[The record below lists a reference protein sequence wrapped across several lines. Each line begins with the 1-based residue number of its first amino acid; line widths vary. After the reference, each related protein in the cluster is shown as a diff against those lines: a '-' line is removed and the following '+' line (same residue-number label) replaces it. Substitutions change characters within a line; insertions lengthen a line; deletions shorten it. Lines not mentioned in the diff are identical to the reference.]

1 LKKPIIEFAGTGRY
15 TPEKVLTNDDLSKLV
30 DTNDEWITERTGIK
44 ERRIS
49 SDAETLAYMGKQAA
63 GQALA
68 EAGLAPEDLDT
79 ILFATASPD
88 RLLPSTACDL
98 QALLGA
104 ENAAAM
110 DIGAACSGFIYGVTV
125 AEGLVASGKSKNI
138 LVVGGERL
146 SRIIDY
152 RDRATCI
159 LFGDGV
165 GAAIIRPASGDRGV
179 TSTYLK
185 SDGRLA
191 ELLWRPSGGSSIP
204 ATPETIEDGSVF
216 MQMAGP
222 EVFKHAVKSM
232 TDACDKAMAM
242 AGVTG
247 EDIDVMIPHQ
257 ANIRIIKATAKHA
270 GLPMDKVV
278 VNVDRYGNTSAASIP
293 LALDEQ
299 VRAGK
304 IKTGD
309 TVLLVAFGAGFTWGS
324 MVVKW

>member
-1 LKKPIIEFAGTGRY
+1 MKKPIIEIAGTGRY
-15 TPEKVLTNDDLSKLV
+15 TPAKIMTNDDLSKLV
-30 DTNDEWITERTGIK
+30 ETSDDWITERTGIK

-49 SDAETLAYMGKQAA
+49 SDEETLAFMGKAA
-63 GQALA
+63 GEQALA
-68 EAGLAPEDLDT
+68 VAGLKPEDLDT
-79 ILFATASPD
+79 IIFATASPD

-98 QALLGA
+98 QALIGA
-104 ENAAAM
+104 HNAAAM
-110 DIGAACSGFIYGVTV
+110 DLGAACSGFIYGVIV
-125 AEGLVASGKSKNI
+125 AEGLVASGTAKNI

-152 RDRATCI
+152 RDRGTCI

-165 GAAIIRPASGDRGV
+165 GAAIIRPATGERGIF
-179 TSTYLK
+179 STYLK

-191 ELLWRPSGGSSIP
+191 ELLWRPAGGSSIP
-204 ATPETIEDGSVF
+204 ATAENIEDGSIY
-216 MQMAGP
+216 MKMAGP

-232 TDACDKAMAM
+232 TDACDKAIER
-242 AGVTG
+242 AGITPDDV
-247 EDIDVMIPHQ
+247 DVMIPHQ

-299 VRAGK
+299 VRAKK
-304 IKTGD
+304 IKSGD

-324 MVVKW
+324 MVMKW